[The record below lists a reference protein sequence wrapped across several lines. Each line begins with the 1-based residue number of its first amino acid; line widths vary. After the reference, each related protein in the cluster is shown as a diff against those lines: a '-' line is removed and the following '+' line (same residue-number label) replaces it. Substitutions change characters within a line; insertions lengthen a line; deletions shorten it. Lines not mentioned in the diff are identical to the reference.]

1 MKPATDPFADLQPEA
16 ATDLSAEE
24 ALGDLGWQVLR
35 HRPGPTKGAVER
47 EEPRFTALHP
57 DFGVALLDLA
67 PETTP
72 GAVATFLKRL
82 EEAGGPAGLPVIYHS
97 LTGEDLWRLTSVLD
111 PQFAALPP
119 IPTQVRE
126 WPAGLRRVIGASEA
140 PAAAPAKPAAPSASP
155 VPVPV
160 LPAAPVPDLPVV
172 GEAPVTE
179 APITDAPTAEA
190 PVAARELPPLPR
202 SAPPPQV
209 APALRRE
216 RPPLPAAMPPDL
228 DTPPRRPPAEPPM
241 AASAAEAGPTRRAR
255 VTEMPEEAPRAGQQS
270 PAAMAELA
278 PPRRAPVVPPRPP
291 LPTSRAGRRS
301 RRRLLL
307 YTALAALLVAGGVAT
322 ALLGGRPAQT
332 GAGATAEAVQE
343 ATILPVPPQASP
355 APVPPSPASPAVR
368 PEAEAGLPPPPP
380 APPPALPRQATPRF
394 PGYRGEPL
402 VPTPGPQAEVPRA
415 PAPLGRRIV
424 VHYPPGLWDGVE
436 VLVDQLSSFGVPV
449 ERRVVGATPSRRV
462 IRYFNPVDQ
471 DDAEALARSLGR
483 DWMVQDFTTFTPR
496 PRQGTLEV
504 WVPAGAG

>member
-72 GAVATFLKRL
+72 GAVASFLKRL
-82 EEAGGPAGLPVIYHS
+82 EEAGGPTDLPVIYHS

-119 IPTQVRE
+119 IPTQIRE
-126 WPAGLRRVIGASEA
+126 WPAGLRRVIEASEA
-140 PAAAPAKPAAPSASP
+140 PAAAPAEPAASLPSPA
-155 VPVPV
+155 PV
-160 LPAAPVPDLPVV
+160 LPAASSLEPPLADVPVV
-172 GEAPVTE
+172 EAPAEPPVT
-179 APITDAPTAEA
+179 
-190 PVAARELPPLPR
+190 ARELPPLPR

-209 APALRRE
+209 APALWRE
-216 RPPLPAAMPPDL
+216 RPPLPAAVPPDL
-228 DTPPRRPPAEPPM
+228 DGPARRPPAETP
-241 AASAAEAGPTRRAR
+241 AAAPAAEAGAIRHAR
-255 VTEMPEEAPRAGQQS
+255 VTAMPQEAPRAGQQS
-270 PAAMAELA
+270 PTTMAELA
-278 PPRRAPVVPPRPP
+278 LPRRAPVVPPRPP

-322 ALLGGRPAQT
+322 ALLGGRPAET

-355 APVPPSPASPAVR
+355 APVPPSPAAPAAR

-380 APPPALPRQATPRF
+380 APPPASPPSSPRQATSRF

-436 VLVDQLSSFGVPV
+436 ILVDQLSSFGVPV